1 MVKTVYWH
9 GVRKWRVLA
18 KHVTYDNVYWRC
30 TTASKV
36 ALYINKSQG
45 MTLSAGANITGLNH
59 TLQQLIL
66 QAWKSQGKYPKQ
78 RILIVY
84 TNYWLQKNTKT
95 LIYHVY
101 NTHKQR
107 ILYWCSLTSKVRG
120 WLVSAWV
127 ALN

>member
-1 MVKTVYWH
+1 MY
-9 GVRKWRVLA
+9 GRS
-18 KHVTYDNVYWRC
+18 

-36 ALYINKSQG
+36 ALHINKSQG

-59 TLQQLIL
+59 IYSSAADCTIITL

-84 TNYWLQKNTKT
+84 INYWLQKNKKM

-101 NTHKQR
+101 STHKQH
-107 ILYWCSLTSKVRG
+107 ILYWRSHGGT
-120 WLVSAWV
+120 A
-127 ALN
+127 